1 MRTVGRS
8 GFLQEPLRVR
18 GCRSEYLTMSGF
30 VDCRASLPFLISQSS
45 CNYRF
50 FSHSLCFF
58 FLLIAIRYHR
68 KQLRVISFSLSLP
81 FLFLLFWR
89 TDKCVCCG
97 PRSARR
103 PACSCCLGGRAGG
116 HEWVQS
122 GRPRK
127 SPRARPPDAM
137 PRAATFVLL
146 SSLSDASSSCPF
158 SSSPFSTVSSFSPF
172 STSSS
177 FPDSSPP

>member
-103 PACSCCLGGRAGG
+103 PACSCCLGGGRAGMSG
-116 HEWVQS
+116 CRVGARGSHHVP
-122 GRPRK
+122 GRPM
-127 SPRARPPDAM
+127 PCHAPP
-137 PRAATFVLL
+137 PLF
-146 SSLSDASSSCPF
+146 C
-158 SSSPFSTVSSFSPF
+158 
-172 STSSS
+172 
-177 FPDSSPP
+177 